1 MKRLFILIII
11 CSNIFYAQS
20 FSGILQYDEFS
31 INHDDKYKNENLYLS
46 TDNLLNDSLSG
57 FSDQL
62 ADESLSQRQRQS
74 QRSGGDP
81 DNGLGGGTTD
91 NDDFPVSVDDVTTSN
106 KRIWFY
112 GDDLFIETNESVTLH
127 IYPLTGHYYSFE
139 VPSGISSIK
148 LRKGIYVIRMNN
160 EKPQKIII

>member
-31 INHDDKYKNENLYLS
+31 IKHDDKYKNENLYLS
-46 TDNLLNDSLSG
+46 ADNLLNDSLSG

-62 ADESLSQRQRQS
+62 ADESLSERQS
-74 QRSGGDP
+74 LRSGDDP

-91 NDDFPVSVDDVTTSN
+91 DDDSPVSVDDATTSN
-106 KRIWFY
+106 KKIWLY
-112 GDDLFIETNESVTLH
+112 GDDLFIETDESVTLH

-160 EKPQKIII
+160 EKPQKIIL